1 METRQPPIPE
11 YRTQQEI
18 VAVRDYRVVFWE
30 HQLPPEGSGIQEEQ
44 MGWAELTIDLA
55 NAQDVQEAIEWAE
68 AHIHSSLDRDNDEP
82 HGERLYV
89 LYAKAPGE
97 DRYFQIAGLDPTRSP
112 DVPPEW
118 NLRRR
123 PA

>member
-30 HQLPPEGSGIQEEQ
+30 HQLPPQGSGIPKDQ

-55 NAQDVQEAIEWAE
+55 DAQDVQEAIEWAE
-68 AHIHSSLDRDNDEP
+68 AHIHSSPGRDNDEP

-89 LYAKAPGE
+89 LYAKVPGE
-97 DRYFQIAGLDPTRSP
+97 NRYFQIAGWDPTRSP
-112 DVPPEW
+112 DAPPEW